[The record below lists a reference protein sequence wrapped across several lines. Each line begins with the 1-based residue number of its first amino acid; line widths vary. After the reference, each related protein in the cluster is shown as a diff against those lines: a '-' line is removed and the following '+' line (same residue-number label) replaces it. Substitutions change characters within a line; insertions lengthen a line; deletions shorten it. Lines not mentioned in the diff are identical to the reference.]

1 MTKAQTDFKGVIK
14 QLREFLDL
22 KKCTVEEKY
31 DRLIVRIPMPDYDI
45 EFRFSLQHLTIDCR
59 AYFTNDP
66 DLAFNKVYKL
76 WMDHQL
82 AQVAEYYYYQAQNS
96 KRMYEFI
103 DSLVI
108 DIRDEFYQEY
118 KEYRTKLKKE
128 KEANNVV

>member
-1 MTKAQTDFKGVIK
+1 MTKVQPDFKGVIK

>member
-1 MTKAQTDFKGVIK
+1 MTKSQTDFKGVIK

-45 EFRFSLQHLTIDCR
+45 EFRFSLQHMTIDCR

>member
-1 MTKAQTDFKGVIK
+1 MTKVQPDFKGVIK

-118 KEYRTKLKKE
+118 KEYRTKLKKK

>member
-1 MTKAQTDFKGVIK
+1 MTKAQTDFKGVMK

-31 DRLIVRIPMPDYDI
+31 DRLIVHIPMPDYDI

-118 KEYRTKLKKE
+118 KDYRTKLKKE

>member
-1 MTKAQTDFKGVIK
+1 MTKSQTDFKGVIK

-118 KEYRTKLKKE
+118 KEYRTKLRKE
-128 KEANNVV
+128 KEANKVV

>member
-45 EFRFSLQHLTIDCR
+45 EFRFSLQHMTIDCR

-118 KEYRTKLKKE
+118 KEHRAKLKKE
-128 KEANNVV
+128 KEE

>member
-1 MTKAQTDFKGVIK
+1 MTKVQTDFKGVIK

-118 KEYRTKLKKE
+118 KEYRTKLRKE
-128 KEANNVV
+128 KEANNEV

>member
-1 MTKAQTDFKGVIK
+1 MTKVQPDFKAVIK

-118 KEYRTKLKKE
+118 KEYRTKLRKE
-128 KEANNVV
+128 KEANKVV

>member
-1 MTKAQTDFKGVIK
+1 MTKVQPDFKGVIK

-45 EFRFSLQHLTIDCR
+45 EFRFSLQHMTIDCR

-128 KEANNVV
+128 KEANNEV

>member
-1 MTKAQTDFKGVIK
+1 MTKVQTDFKGVIK

-22 KKCTVEEKY
+22 KKCSVEEKY

-59 AYFTNDP
+59 TYFANDP

>member
-1 MTKAQTDFKGVIK
+1 MTKVQTDFKGVIK

>member
-1 MTKAQTDFKGVIK
+1 MTKAQYDFKGVIK

-22 KKCTVEEKY
+22 KKCSVEEKY

-45 EFRFSLQHLTIDCR
+45 EFRFSLQHMTIDCR

>member
-1 MTKAQTDFKGVIK
+1 MTKVQTDFKGVIK

-76 WMDHQL
+76 WTDHQL

-128 KEANNVV
+128 KEANKVV

>member
-1 MTKAQTDFKGVIK
+1 MTKVQPDFRDVIK

-45 EFRFSLQHLTIDCR
+45 EFRFSLQHMTIDCR

>member
-118 KEYRTKLKKE
+118 KEYRTKLRKE
-128 KEANNVV
+128 KEANNEV

>member
-1 MTKAQTDFKGVIK
+1 MTKAKQDFAGTKK

-31 DRLIVRIPMPDYDI
+31 DRLIVRIPMPNYDI
-45 EFRFSLQHLTIDCR
+45 EFRFSLQHMTIDCR

>member
-1 MTKAQTDFKGVIK
+1 MTKVQPDFKGVIK

-31 DRLIVRIPMPDYDI
+31 DRLIVRIPMSDYDI

-128 KEANNVV
+128 KEANNEV

>member
-1 MTKAQTDFKGVIK
+1 MTKVQPDFKDVIK

-118 KEYRTKLKKE
+118 KEYRTKLRKE
-128 KEANNVV
+128 KEANKVV

>member
-1 MTKAQTDFKGVIK
+1 MTKVQPDFKGVMK

-45 EFRFSLQHLTIDCR
+45 EFRFSLQHMTIDCR

-128 KEANNVV
+128 KEATNVV

>member
-1 MTKAQTDFKGVIK
+1 MTKVQTDFKDVIK

-118 KEYRTKLKKE
+118 KEYRTKLKRK
-128 KEANNVV
+128 KKQIM

>member
-1 MTKAQTDFKGVIK
+1 MTKVQPDFKGVIK

-45 EFRFSLQHLTIDCR
+45 EFRFSLQHMTIDCR

>member
-1 MTKAQTDFKGVIK
+1 MTKVQTDFKGVIK

-45 EFRFSLQHLTIDCR
+45 EFRFSLQHMTIDCR

>member
-82 AQVAEYYYYQAQNS
+82 TQVAEYYYYQAQNS

-128 KEANNVV
+128 KEANKVV

>member
-1 MTKAQTDFKGVIK
+1 MAKVKQDFTGVRQ
-14 QLREFLDL
+14 QLDEFLDL
-22 KKCTVEEKY
+22 SDCTVEEKY

-76 WMDHQL
+76 WMSHQL
-82 AQVAEYYYYQAQNS
+82 AQVAEYHYYQAQNS
-96 KRMYEFI
+96 SRMHEFI

-108 DIRDEFYQEY
+108 DIRDEFYQEF
-118 KEYRTKLKKE
+118 KEYRTKLRKE
-128 KEANNVV
+128 KEANKVV

>member
-1 MTKAQTDFKGVIK
+1 MTKVQTDFKGVIK

-128 KEANNVV
+128 KEVNKVV

>member
-1 MTKAQTDFKGVIK
+1 MAKAQSDFKGVLK

-45 EFRFSLQHLTIDCR
+45 EFRFSLQHMTIDCR

-82 AQVAEYYYYQAQNS
+82 AQVAEYYYYQAHNS

>member
-76 WMDHQL
+76 WIDHQL

>member
-82 AQVAEYYYYQAQNS
+82 TQVAEYYYYQAQNS